1 MRLIIGIILGAFLTV
16 AGAFT
21 YDTLTGR
28 IPSTPDNIAS
38 DQRLND
44 QRPMV
49 NWDVV
54 GRNWHS
60 FEENL
65 RDMASRV
72 HEQWKKLTG

>member
-1 MRLIIGIILGAFLTV
+1 MRLIVGIDLGAFLTV
-16 AGAFT
+16 AGVFT

-28 IPSTPDNIAS
+28 VPDTTDKPA
-38 DQRLND
+38 QTD

-54 GRNWHS
+54 NKNWHS
-60 FEENL
+60 FEANV

-72 HEQWKKLTG
+72 HEQWKKMTG